1 MRRTLGMYAVWL
13 IAPVED
19 SLDKRIFCV
28 SVLSYAEGE
37 ARFVVTQLNPQT
49 GKYATS
55 LDSAILHVVE
65 YLVVLSFLTAQ
76 SSTEAVRQLT
86 QSVVGKLKS
95 TRVETIGAVEPT
107 AKKVVHRELSYIG
120 GSKQTDEGLVLS
132 CSHNSFVFR
141 VSKKKSPRFKRED
154 HSGLSHSLQLHGD
167 RVRKRGIS
175 LLLLPFVGYAAR
187 EILAL
192 LLLYHLYYRLLAD
205 AVSVLH

>member
-1 MRRTLGMYAVWL
+1 MYAVWL

-37 ARFVVTQLNPQT
+37 ARFVVTQLNPQP

-76 SSTEAVRQLT
+76 SLTEAVRQLT

-95 TRVETIGAVEPT
+95 TRVETVGAVEPT

-120 GSKQTDEGLVLS
+120 GSKQTDESLVLS
-132 CSHNSFVFR
+132 CSHNSYFFR

-154 HSGLSHSLQLHGD
+154 HSGYPILSS
-167 RVRKRGIS
+167 
-175 LLLLPFVGYAAR
+175 FT
-187 EILAL
+187 ETE
-192 LLLYHLYYRLLAD
+192 
-205 AVSVLH
+205 